1 MASSPSDS
9 SPVLPILLIE
19 DNPGDARLVEE
30 TLSNPKQAEALH
42 KVSTGDAALDFL
54 HQRGEHDD
62 APRPRLILLD
72 WHLPDTEGEEIL
84 SELNKGPELR
94 QIPVIVL
101 TGSQSEQDVRDAYAN
116 QANACITKASGPDE
130 LTSTIE
136 AFEEF
141 WLSAARL
148 PSFEDE

>member
-1 MASSPSDS
+1 MDPSSSDS
-9 SPVLPILLIE
+9 DRVLPILLIE

-30 TLSNPKQAEALH
+30 TLSDPKQAEALH
-42 KVSTGDAALDFL
+42 NVSTGDAALDFL
-54 HQRGEHDD
+54 HQRGEYDD
-62 APRPRLILLD
+62 TPLPRLILLD
-72 WHLPDTEGEEIL
+72 WHLPDTEGEEML
-84 SELNKGPELR
+84 SELNKSPEIR

-116 QANACITKASGPDE
+116 QANACITKASGPEE
-130 LTSTIE
+130 LASTIE

-148 PSFEDE
+148 PSFDDE